1 MYKHTGDLSRLRLV
15 SGTEPLLR
23 LLAKAG
29 WPRFKDWGNRLHFLI
44 EVVATSHAGV
54 DTERSRV
61 LEPFFLQSFYHTMWW
76 EHWRNG
82 KKVHIGTESEA
93 KSFLR

>member
-1 MYKHTGDLSRLRLV
+1 MRFNSGIRGGVYKHTGDLSRLRLV

-44 EVVATSHAGV
+44 EIVATSHAGV

-61 LEPFFLQSFYHTMWW
+61 LEPFFCSHSTTPC
-76 EHWRNG
+76 G
-82 KKVHIGTESEA
+82 GSIGEMERKFT
-93 KSFLR
+93 